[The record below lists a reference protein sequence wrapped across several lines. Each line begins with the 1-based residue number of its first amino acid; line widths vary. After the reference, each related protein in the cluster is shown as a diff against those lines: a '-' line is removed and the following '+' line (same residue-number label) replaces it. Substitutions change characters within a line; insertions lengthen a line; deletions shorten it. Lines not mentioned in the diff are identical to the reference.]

1 MLYLIPT
8 PIGNIQDITFRAL
21 EILSTADILF
31 CEDTRVAKRLL
42 TLLSERFSFKY
53 SIDKFYSL
61 HSHNEDSF
69 LKSIDIDIFKKSVV
83 YLSDA
88 GMPCISDPGAK
99 LIQFAQEHDIEYE
112 VLPGANAAV
121 TAYAA
126 SGFIQKEFLFFGFL
140 PHKAKERKLL
150 LNDILNGSYNT
161 ILYEAPHR
169 IRQLLNEIAI
179 LSPKR
184 ELFVQ
189 KEITKLHQK
198 WYKDSA
204 LNLTKIFEKESTKG
218 EWVVII
224 KGEKKEVSNITQ
236 SDIISLEIP
245 KKQKAKLLS
254 KISGKS
260 IKEIY
265 EQLVISDS

>member
-1 MLYLIPT
+1 MLYLVPT
-8 PIGNIQDITFRAL
+8 PIGNIQDITLRAL
-21 EILSTADILF
+21 EIISNADMLF
-31 CEDTRVAKRLL
+31 CEDTRVTKRLL
-42 TLLSERFSFKY
+42 SILTEKFSLKHN
-53 SIDKFYSL
+53 IKRFYSL
-61 HSHNEDSF
+61 HSHNEDSVIQN
-69 LKSIDIDIFKKSVV
+69 LDIKIFEKSVV

-99 LIQFAQEHDIEYE
+99 LIQFAQKHNIKYE

-126 SGFIQKEFLFFGFL
+126 SGFEEKEFLFYGFL
-140 PHKAKERKLL
+140 PHKAKERKV
-150 LNDILNGSYNT
+150 ILNTILNNGYNT

-169 IRQLLNEIAI
+169 IKQLLDELAL
-179 LSPKR
+179 LSPTR

-189 KEITKLHQK
+189 KEISKLYQK
-198 WYKDSA
+198 WYKNSSK
-204 LNLTKIFEKESTKG
+204 NLSHLFEKENLKG

-224 KGEKKEVSNITQ
+224 KGEKKETSNITED
-236 SDIISLEIP
+236 DIFSLDIP

-254 KISGKS
+254 KITGKN

-265 EQLVISDS
+265 KSLITNH

>member
-8 PIGNIQDITFRAL
+8 PIGNIQDITLRAL
-21 EILSTADILF
+21 EIIANADILF
-31 CEDTRVAKRLL
+31 CEDTRVTKK
-42 TLLSERFSFKY
+42 LLSLLAEKFSLKY
-53 SIDKFYSL
+53 NIEKFYSL
-61 HSHNEDSF
+61 HSHNEESV
-69 LKSIDIDIFKKSVV
+69 LQNIDIKIFEKNVI

-99 LIQFAQEHDIEYE
+99 LIQFAQKHYIKYE
-112 VLPGANAAV
+112 ILPGANAAV

-126 SGFIQKEFLFFGFL
+126 SGFEEKEFLFYGFL
-140 PHKAKERKLL
+140 PHKAKDRKILL
-150 LNDILNGSYNT
+150 QEILNNGYNT

-169 IRQLLNEIAI
+169 IKQLLDELAI

-184 ELFVQ
+184 ELFIQ
-189 KEITKLHQK
+189 KEISKLHQK
-198 WYKDSA
+198 WYKDSSKNLA
-204 LNLTKIFEKESTKG
+204 LLFEKENLKG
-218 EWVVII
+218 EWVVIV
-224 KGEKKEVSNITQ
+224 KGEKKEISNIAED
-236 SDIISLEIP
+236 DILSLKIP

-265 EQLVISDS
+265 EQLVASD